1 VRGFAG
7 KPRAAC
13 FALFSAARLC
23 FPAETPVPEPYT
35 KDSLP
40 PLARTVRRSEII
52 TLGSL
57 PFTTMFATIGYS
69 LYYYGRVQ
77 NPLTKD
83 SSKAFTWE
91 QQKNILAVAAVA
103 SVAVGL
109 TDLTVSLLQ
118 RGQTKWGKSTER
130 TRQPSAITITE
141 LKDGEGQ
148 GGTEDT
154 PESSA
159 DTLDGAD
166 GSPAENAGASW

>member
-1 VRGFAG
+1 MRGFAG
-7 KPRAAC
+7 KPHAAC
-13 FALFSAARLC
+13 FALFFAARLC

-57 PFTTMFATIGYS
+57 PFTTMFATIGCS

-118 RGQTKWGKSTER
+118 RSQAKRGKSAER
-130 TRQPSAITITE
+130 AQQPSAITITE
-141 LKDGEGQ
+141 LKDGEEQ
-148 GGTEDT
+148 GGAADK
-154 PESSA
+154 PENSS
-159 DTLDGAD
+159 DTLDGTD
-166 GSPAENAGASW
+166 DSPAENAEASW

>member
-1 VRGFAG
+1 MRGFAG

-13 FALFSAARLC
+13 FALFFAARLC

-40 PLARTVRRSEII
+40 PLARAVRRSEII

-57 PFTTMFATIGYS
+57 PFTTMFATIGCS

-91 QQKNILAVAAVA
+91 QQKNILAVAVVA

-118 RGQTKWGKSTER
+118 RGQAKRGKPAER
-130 TRQPSAITITE
+130 AQRPSAITITE

-148 GGTEDT
+148 GGAADKPED
-154 PESSA
+154 SS
-159 DTLDGAD
+159 DSLDGAG
-166 GSPAENAGASW
+166 GSPAENAGAGW